1 VREHDGLLAVMEGSG
16 GRGTRFDMVFPTAE
30 TMDDTQEAARPA
42 GGARILVVD
51 DDPDILDMM
60 HRELQAR
67 SYVVEPANSPFAAQA
82 AFINAGG
89 DFDLLV
95 TDVVMDGPSGIELA
109 RFLTD
114 EKPRL
119 RVLVVSGFIPE
130 HEARIP
136 AHWHSIPKPFTAE
149 QLSTA
154 VRRALTA
161 HSEAPTVPPSARKKP
176 QPI

>member
-1 VREHDGLLAVMEGSG
+1 M
-16 GRGTRFDMVFPTAE
+16 TP
-30 TMDDTQEAARPA
+30 P
-42 GGARILVVD
+42 RILVVD

-67 SYVVEPANSPFAAQA
+67 SYTVEPANNPFAAQA
-82 AFINAGG
+82 AFINAEGN
-89 DFDLLV
+89 FDLLV

-109 RFLTD
+109 RFLTL

-119 RVLVVSGFIPE
+119 RVLIVSGFIPE

-136 AHWHSIPKPFTAE
+136 SHWHSIPKPFTAE
-149 QLSTA
+149 QLATA

-161 HSEAPTVPPSARKKP
+161 HVESPTVPPTATRPKP
-176 QPI
+176 I